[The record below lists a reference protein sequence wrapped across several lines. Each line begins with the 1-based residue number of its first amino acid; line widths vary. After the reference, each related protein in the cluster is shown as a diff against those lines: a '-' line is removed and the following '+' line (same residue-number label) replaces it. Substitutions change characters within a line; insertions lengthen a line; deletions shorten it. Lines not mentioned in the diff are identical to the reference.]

1 MKSRYI
7 SSKYIFSQMP
17 TVPSPMTI
25 FTAFKIRGEL
35 LHYSSVDDSMF
46 QHLYSISF
54 MLDLLKK
61 KKKKPTHT
69 GDDLL
74 RLLYNCS
81 TRYLSQKYSNFTSI
95 QIYDSVGLGWD
106 PRIYLSNNFPDDVNV
121 PSLRILPRQ
130 VYVTQSLWPHGLYS
144 PWDSPGQDTGMGSLS
159 LLQRIFLTQES
170 NWGILH
176 CRRFLYQLSYQ
187 GSPLSSTM
195 ER

>member
-46 QHLYSISF
+46 LVIFTPFLLCWISQ
-54 MLDLLKK
+54 KK
-61 KKKKPTHT
+61 KKNT

-74 RLLYNCS
+74 RLSYNCS
-81 TRYLSQKYSNFTSI
+81 TRYLSQKYSDFTSI

-106 PRIYLSNNFPDDVNV
+106 PRIYLSNNFPDDANV
-121 PSLRILPRQ
+121 LSLRILPRQ
-130 VYVTQSLWPHGLYS
+130 V
-144 PWDSPGQDTGMGSLS
+144 
-159 LLQRIFLTQES
+159 
-170 NWGILH
+170 
-176 CRRFLYQLSYQ
+176 
-187 GSPLSSTM
+187 
-195 ER
+195 